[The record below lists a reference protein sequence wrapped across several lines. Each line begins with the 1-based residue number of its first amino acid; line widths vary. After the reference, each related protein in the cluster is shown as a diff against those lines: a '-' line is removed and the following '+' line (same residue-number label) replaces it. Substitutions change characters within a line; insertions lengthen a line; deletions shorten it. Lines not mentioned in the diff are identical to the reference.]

1 MNLRITIL
9 LVLGMSLSF
18 SIILGVL
25 VTSRHREVPRERLP
39 VLRAPTAEEIAASHR
54 RRVESSS
61 PKTPEV
67 LDSNNQNTNVL
78 ESSYSIVSPRD
89 NWSVEHLE
97 LAKAEPAQTDFRA
110 PSRHLDRMQA
120 ELMRQ
125 VQTLRESRDLM
136 LAELAEQFEKM
147 TAAQVVTELKVL
159 DNESAAIALAKLSK
173 KKRSAV
179 LERLDDERA
188 RTLGRLTRND
198 ASQNRE
204 G

>member
-61 PKTPEV
+61 PKTLEV
-67 LDSNNQNTNVL
+67 IDSNNQNTNVL

>member
-54 RRVESSS
+54 RRVAPSSS
-61 PKTPEV
+61 IKNEISTPKPK
-67 LDSNNQNTNVL
+67 NNNEL
-78 ESSYSIVSPRD
+78 EYEYSIVSDRED
-89 NWSVEHLE
+89 WSIDDLQ
-97 LAKAEPAQTDFRA
+97 LTKTEPAQTDFRA
-110 PSRHLDRMQA
+110 PSKHLDRMQA

-125 VQTLRESRDLM
+125 VQTLRKSRDLM
-136 LAELAEQFEKM
+136 LAELAEQFKEM

-179 LERLDDERA
+179 LDRLDDKRA
-188 RTLGRLTRND
+188 RTLGRLARNY
-198 ASQNRE
+198 ASWNRE

>member
-39 VLRAPTAEEIAASHR
+39 ILRAPTAEEIAASHR
-54 RRVESSS
+54 RRVEPSSS
-61 PKTPEV
+61 GKNQVIDSKTK
-67 LDSNNQNTNVL
+67 NTNEL
-78 ESSYSIVSPRD
+78 EYADSIVADRED
-89 NWSVEHLE
+89 WSVDRLQ
-97 LAKAEPAQTDFRA
+97 LTKAEPAQADFRA
-110 PSRHLDRMQA
+110 PSKHLDRMQA

-136 LAELAEQFEKM
+136 LAELAEQFEEM

-179 LERLDDERA
+179 LDRLDDKRA
-188 RTLGRLTRND
+188 RTLGRLARNYS
-198 ASQNRE
+198 SQNRE

>member
-1 MNLRITIL
+1 
-9 LVLGMSLSF
+9 
-18 SIILGVL
+18 
-25 VTSRHREVPRERLP
+25 
-39 VLRAPTAEEIAASHR
+39 
-54 RRVESSS
+54 
-61 PKTPEV
+61 
-67 LDSNNQNTNVL
+67 
-78 ESSYSIVSPRD
+78 
-89 NWSVEHLE
+89 
-97 LAKAEPAQTDFRA
+97 
-110 PSRHLDRMQA
+110 
-120 ELMRQ
+120 MRQ